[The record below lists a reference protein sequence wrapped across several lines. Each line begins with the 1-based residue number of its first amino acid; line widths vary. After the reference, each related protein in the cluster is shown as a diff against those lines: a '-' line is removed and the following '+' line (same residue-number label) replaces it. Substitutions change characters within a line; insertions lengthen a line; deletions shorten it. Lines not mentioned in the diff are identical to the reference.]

1 MIKFLV
7 DVCIDNIV
15 DSLVV
20 LIMSIKT
27 VITPLECW
35 MMIAFQTE
43 SQLLLIDMSE
53 REVED
58 NCEDSTL
65 QSNQHIVK

>member
-1 MIKFLV
+1 MIEFLI

-27 VITPLECW
+27 VITSLECW
-35 MMIAFQTE
+35 MVIAFQTE
-43 SQLLLIDMSE
+43 SQLLLINMSE

-58 NCEDSTL
+58 DCEDTAL
-65 QSNQHIVK
+65 QLNQHIVK